1 MFAGIRLNSSN
12 LKIDFI
18 RMRFIN
24 YIVSALITVAS
35 IGAYFINNLNYGID
49 FSGGTLMEVRFPS
62 AVDLPKIRQQLND
75 LDVGEVSL
83 QEFGT
88 SQDLLIRLD
97 QKNRDE
103 KEQLVIIEK
112 IKETLDTDVE
122 YRRIESVGPKMGEE
136 LISNAFQ
143 AVAWAILAM
152 MIYIWVRFEWNFGVC
167 AMLALLH
174 DAIAVFGLYTI
185 FGLEF
190 NASTIV
196 AILITIS
203 YSINDT
209 VVIYDRIRENL
220 RKYKITKLEDLINK
234 SINDT
239 LTRTILTSTSTL
251 LALLFLYLFGGKV
264 ISEYSLPILIGI
276 AVGTYSSIFLAAP
289 LLVTLG
295 MTVRQKEEEVSP
307 PSAYTPS

>member
-24 YIVSALITVAS
+24 YIVSVLIIGAS

-49 FSGGTLMEVRFPS
+49 FAGGTLIEVRFPS
-62 AVDLPKIRQQLND
+62 AIDLSKIRQDLND
-75 LDVGEVSL
+75 LNIGEISL

-88 SQDLLIRLD
+88 AQDLLIRLD
-97 QKNRDE
+97 QKSRNE
-103 KEQLVIIEK
+103 KEQLAVIEK

-143 AVAWAILAM
+143 AVIWAILAM
-152 MIYIWVRFEWNFGVC
+152 MIYIWIRFEWNFGVC
-167 AMLALLH
+167 AMLALFH
-174 DAIAVFGLYTI
+174 DAVAVFGLYTI

-220 RKYKITKLEDLINK
+220 RKYKITKLDDLINK

-264 ISEYSLPILIGI
+264 IAEYSLPILIGI
-276 AVGTYSSIFLAAP
+276 AVGTYSSICLAAP
-289 LLVTLG
+289 LLLTLG
-295 MTVRQKEEEVSP
+295 MTVRQKEEVP
-307 PSAYTPS
+307 PSSTLS

>member
-1 MFAGIRLNSSN
+1 MFSGIRFNSSH

-24 YIVSALITVAS
+24 YIVSILITLLA
-35 IGAYFINNLNYGID
+35 IGAYFVNDLNYGID

-62 AVDLPKIRQQLND
+62 PINLPQIRQQLAD
-75 LDVGEVSL
+75 LDIGEISL

-97 QKNRDE
+97 QKNRNE

-136 LISNAFQ
+136 LISNALQ
-143 AVAWAILAM
+143 AVGWAILAM
-152 MIYIWVRFEWNFGVC
+152 MIYIWIRFEWNFGVC
-167 AMLALLH
+167 AMIALLH
-174 DAIAVFGLYTI
+174 DAVAVFGLYTI
-185 FGLEF
+185 FGFEF

-239 LTRTILTSTSTL
+239 LTRTILTSSSTL

-264 ISEYSLPILIGI
+264 IAEYSLPILIGI
-276 AVGTYSSIFLAAP
+276 AVGTYSSICLAAP
-289 LLVTLG
+289 LLLTLG
-295 MTVRQKEEEVSP
+295 MTFKQKEETSDP
-307 PSAYTPS
+307 ASSAS

>member
-24 YIVSALITVAS
+24 YIVSVLIIGAS

-49 FSGGTLMEVRFPS
+49 FAGGTLIEVRFPS
-62 AVDLPKIRQQLND
+62 AIDLSKIRQDLND
-75 LDVGEVSL
+75 LNIGEISL

-88 SQDLLIRLD
+88 AQDLLIRLD
-97 QKNRDE
+97 QKSRNE
-103 KEQLVIIEK
+103 KEQLAVIEK

-143 AVAWAILAM
+143 AVIWAILAM
-152 MIYIWVRFEWNFGVC
+152 MIYIWIRFEWNFGVC
-167 AMLALLH
+167 AMLALFH
-174 DAIAVFGLYTI
+174 DAVAVFGLYTI

-220 RKYKITKLEDLINK
+220 RKYKITKLDDLINK

-239 LTRTILTSTSTL
+239 LTRTIVS
-251 LALLFLYLFGGKV
+251 
-264 ISEYSLPILIGI
+264 IL
-276 AVGTYSSIFLAAP
+276 VWRESDC
-289 LLVTLG
+289 
-295 MTVRQKEEEVSP
+295 
-307 PSAYTPS
+307 

>member
-1 MFAGIRLNSSN
+1 MFAGIRFNSSN

-24 YIVSALITVAS
+24 YIVSGLITVAC
-35 IGAYFINNLNYGID
+35 IGAYFINDLNYGID

-62 AVDLPKIRQQLND
+62 PINLPEIRQQLND
-75 LDVGEVSL
+75 LDIGDVSL

-97 QKNRDE
+97 QKNRSE
-103 KEQLVIIEK
+103 KEQLVVIEK

-136 LISNAFQ
+136 LISNSFQ
-143 AVAWAILAM
+143 AVGWAILAM

-167 AMLALLH
+167 AIIALLH
-174 DAIAVFGLYTI
+174 DAVAVLGLYTV

-251 LALLFLYLFGGKV
+251 LSLLFLYLFGGKI

-276 AVGTYSSIFLAAP
+276 AVGTYSSICLAAP
-289 LLVTLG
+289 LLLTLG
-295 MTVRQKEEEVSP
+295 MTVRQKEDES